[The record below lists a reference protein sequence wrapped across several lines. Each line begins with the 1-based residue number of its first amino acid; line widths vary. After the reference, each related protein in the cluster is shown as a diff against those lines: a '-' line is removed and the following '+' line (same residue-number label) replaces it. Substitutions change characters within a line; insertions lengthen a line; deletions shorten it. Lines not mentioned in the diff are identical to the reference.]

1 MAVMEK
7 SSFQRARRPEQ
18 KNERSE
24 TILAAAA
31 ELARDSGVARVS
43 LGDIAGA
50 VGLAKSNVLRYFGTR
65 EEVYLQ
71 LTMREGNDWAAAA
84 GAALQHASSFSAA
97 AGALADA
104 YADRPLYCDLT
115 THAETMLEHNVS
127 VAALRVYKLWA
138 IDTYF
143 TVGRQITTACPQLTD
158 TDGAS
163 LVMAASAF
171 VAKLFPLTRPPKA
184 LRELYEREPEIA
196 RVFPPFRPTL
206 QRMIAATATGLP
218 GLAPRT

>member
-1 MAVMEK
+1 MEA
-7 SSFQRARRPEQ
+7 SFQRARRPEQ
-18 KNERSE
+18 KDQRRE

-31 ELARDSGVARVS
+31 DLAGESGVARVS

-65 EEVYLQ
+65 EEIYLQ
-71 LTMREGNDWAAAA
+71 LTMREGAGWAVAA
-84 GAALQHASSFSAA
+84 GAALEQASGFSAA
-97 AGALADA
+97 AAALADA

-143 TVGRQITTACPQLTD
+143 TVGRQITTACPELTD
-158 TDGAS
+158 ADGAS
-163 LVMAASAF
+163 LVMASSAF
-171 VAKLFPLTRPPKA
+171 VAKLFPLTRPPQA
-184 LRELYEREPEIA
+184 LRELYDREPGIA

-206 QRMIAATATGLP
+206 HRMITATATGLP
-218 GLAPRT
+218 ATH

>member
-1 MAVMEK
+1 MVLAVMEA
-7 SSFQRARRPEQ
+7 SFQRARRPEQ
-18 KNERSE
+18 KDQRRED
-24 TILAAAA
+24 ILAAAGR
-31 ELARDSGVARVS
+31 LALESGVARVS
-43 LGDIAGA
+43 LGDIAAA

-65 EEVYLQ
+65 EEIYLQ
-71 LTMREGNDWAAAA
+71 LAMREGNEWAAAA
-84 GAALQHASSFSAA
+84 LAALRGASGFSATA
-97 AGALADA
+97 AALADA

-171 VAKLFPLTRPPKA
+171 VAKLFPLTRPPEA
-184 LRELYEREPEIA
+184 LRQLYEQEPEIA
-196 RVFPPFRPTL
+196 RVFPPLRPTL
-206 QRMIAATATGLP
+206 QRMIAATAAGLQ
-218 GLAPRT
+218 ATH

>member
-1 MAVMEK
+1 MGA
-7 SSFQRARRPEQ
+7 SFQRARRPEQ
-18 KNERSE
+18 KDERRE
-24 TILAAAA
+24 TILATAA
-31 ELARDSGVARVS
+31 ELARTSGVAHVS
-43 LGDIAGA
+43 LGDIAVA

-65 EEVYLQ
+65 EEIYLQ
-71 LTMREGNDWAAAA
+71 LTMREGTDWAAAA
-84 GAALQHASSFSAA
+84 GAALHEVSGVSATA
-97 AGALADA
+97 TALADA

-127 VAALRVYKLWA
+127 MEALRVYKLWA

-171 VAKLFPLTRPPKA
+171 VAKLFPLTRPAEA
-184 LRELYEREPEIA
+184 LRQLYDREPEIA

-206 QRMIAATATGLP
+206 QRMIAATAAGLP
-218 GLAPRT
+218 APH

>member
-1 MAVMEK
+1 MEA
-7 SSFQRARRPEQ
+7 SFQRARRPEQ
-18 KNERSE
+18 KSRRRED
-24 TILAAAA
+24 ILATAA
-31 ELARDSGVARVS
+31 ELARLSGVARVS
-43 LGDIAGA
+43 LGDIATA

-65 EEVYLQ
+65 EEIYLE
-71 LTMREGNDWAAAA
+71 LTMREGDDWAAAV
-84 GAALQHASSFSAA
+84 GAALHQASGVPAVAA
-97 AGALADA
+97 ALADA

-143 TVGRQITTACPQLTD
+143 TVGRQIIAACPQLTD

-171 VAKLFPLTRPPKA
+171 VAKLFPLSRPPEA
-184 LRELYEREPEIA
+184 LRELYDREPEIA
-196 RVFPPFRPTL
+196 RVFPPLRPTL
-206 QRMIAATATGLP
+206 QRMIAATAAGLP
-218 GLAPRT
+218 TTR

>member
-1 MAVMEK
+1 MATT
-7 SSFQRARRPEQ
+7 FQRARSDEQ
-18 KNERSE
+18 RAIRRQ
-24 TILAAAA
+24 TILDTAAAMLEETPVS
-31 ELARDSGVARVS
+31 ELS
-43 LGDIAGA
+43 LNELSRR

-65 EEVYLQ
+65 EEIYLQ
-71 LTMREGNDWAAAA
+71 LTMREGADWAVAA
-84 GAALQHASSFSAA
+84 GAALHGASGFSAA
-97 AGALADA
+97 AAALAGA

-127 VAALRVYKLWA
+127 VAVLEVYKRWA

-143 TVGRQITTACPQLTD
+143 TVGRQLTAACPELTD

-171 VAKLFPLTRPPKA
+171 VAKLFPLTRPSAA
-184 LRELYEREPEIA
+184 LRELYDREPEIA

-206 QRMIAATATGLP
+206 QHMIAATAAGLP
-218 GLAPRT
+218 ATR

>member
-1 MAVMEK
+1 MEA
-7 SSFQRARRPEQ
+7 SFQRARRPEQ
-18 KNERSE
+18 KSQRRE
-24 TILAAAA
+24 TILATAAD
-31 ELARDSGVARVS
+31 LARDAGVARVS
-43 LGDIAGA
+43 LGDIAAA

-65 EEVYLQ
+65 EEIYLQ
-71 LTMREGNDWAAAA
+71 LTMHEGTDWATAAVS
-84 GAALQHASSFSAA
+84 ALHGVSGFSAVA
-97 AGALADA
+97 TALADA

-127 VAALRVYKLWA
+127 VAALRVHKLWA

-143 TVGRQITTACPQLTD
+143 TVGRQITTACPELTD

-171 VAKLFPLTRPPKA
+171 VSKLFPLTRPPEA
-184 LRELYEREPEIA
+184 LRELYAREPDIA

-206 QRMIAATATGLP
+206 QRMIAATAAGLP
-218 GLAPRT
+218 ATH

>member
-1 MAVMEK
+1 MET
-7 SSFQRARRPEQ
+7 SFQRARRPEQ
-18 KNERSE
+18 KNQRRE
-24 TILAAAA
+24 TILAAATD
-31 ELARDSGVARVS
+31 LALASGVARVS
-43 LGDIAGA
+43 LGDIATA

-65 EEVYLQ
+65 EEIYLQ
-71 LTMREGNDWAAAA
+71 LTMREGADWAVAA
-84 GAALQHASSFSAA
+84 GAALHGASGFSAA
-97 AGALADA
+97 AAALADA

-127 VAALRVYKLWA
+127 VEALEVYKRWA

-143 TVGRQITTACPQLTD
+143 TVGQQLSIACPDLTG

-171 VAKLFPLTRPPKA
+171 VAKLFPLTRPSA
-184 LRELYEREPEIA
+184 SLRELYDREPEIA

-206 QRMIAATATGLP
+206 QHMIAATAAGLP
-218 GLAPRT
+218 ATR

>member
-1 MAVMEK
+1 MEAP
-7 SSFQRARRPEQ
+7 FQRARRPEQ
-18 KNERSE
+18 KDQRREQ
-24 TILAAAA
+24 ILATAGR
-31 ELARDSGVARVS
+31 LALDSGVARVS
-43 LGDIAGA
+43 LGDIAAA

-65 EEVYLQ
+65 EEIYLQ
-71 LTMREGNDWAAAA
+71 LAMREGDDWAAAVLTGLRQA
-84 GAALQHASSFSAA
+84 NGFSATA
-97 AGALADA
+97 AVLADA

-143 TVGRQITTACPQLTD
+143 TVGRQITVACPPLTD

-171 VAKLFPLTRPPKA
+171 VAKLFPISRPPA
-184 LRELYEREPEIA
+184 GLRELYEREPEIA
-196 RVFPPFRPTL
+196 RVFPPLRPTL
-206 QRMIAATATGLP
+206 QRMIAATAAGLP
-218 GLAPRT
+218 AVR